1 MFARFLP
8 VFCCTLLAAVILT
21 ACGAGSGEGGGASFS
36 RGAAPVEAAAAG
48 SAASIHSGARSYAAD
63 AKTLKAAIARIPG
76 VNDSSVLFNGLTA
89 FITLHLDKDI
99 DIEESM
105 NIRKHAQETL
115 EQLLP
120 QYEVRV
126 SVEKN
131 HIF

>member
-1 MFARFLP
+1 MFIKPLP
-8 VFCCTLLAAVILT
+8 AFCCVLLAAAMVT
-21 ACGAGSGEGGGASFS
+21 ACGAGSGES
-36 RGAAPVEAAAAG
+36 RIRSYSGGAAPVEAAAG

-63 AKTLKAAIARIPG
+63 AKTLKESIARIPG
-76 VNDSSVLFNGLTA
+76 VTGSSVLFNGLTA
-89 FITLHLDKDI
+89 FITLHLDKTI